1 MEFKYGNKSASI
13 EHHVGPWDWTEDEQR
28 ITFDEVD
35 EFTAVQ
41 EPKSD
46 RWRLYYDMNDDG
58 LVGFVPK
65 GRRMV
70 EVKLERTM
78 IPGA

>member
-1 MEFKYGNKSASI
+1 M
-13 EHHVGPWDWTEDEQR
+13 GPWDWTKDEEKV
-28 ITFDEVD
+28 TFDEVD

-41 EPKSD
+41 EPKTR

-58 LVGFVPK
+58 LVGYVPK
-65 GRRMV
+65 SWPKV
-70 EVKLERTM
+70 EVKLERTL